1 MGAIH
6 CHTAERHPDSYSPFV
21 LVTCNC
27 TMADKNRI
35 LKELKDLAA
44 GKEESGV
51 FAETVGDDM
60 RHWKGMLKGPD
71 GTPYD
76 GGVFEGDSVLT
87 EEYPYNPP
95 KMKFTTKVWHP
106 NVSSQTGAICLDIL
120 KNEWTPALTIRT
132 ALISLQALLCA
143 AEPDDPQDAVV
154 ANQYKSDIKAFNAQA
169 AQWVQDYAMTNPE
182 EVKIKQLMEMG
193 FDEGKC
199 RIALDK
205 AGGNVDQAV

>member
-1 MGAIH
+1 MGEPCCYSLPH
-6 CHTAERHPDSYSPFV
+6 CRAPSGFV
-21 LVTCNC
+21 LAFCVTCNC

-76 GGVFEGDSVLT
+76 GGVFEVDIVLT
-87 EEYPYNPP
+87 EDYPYNPP
-95 KMKFTTKVWHP
+95 KMEFDTRVWHP

-120 KNEWTPALTIRT
+120 KKEWSPALTIRT
-132 ALISLQALLCA
+132 TLHSLQALLCA
-143 AEPDDPQDAVV
+143 PEPDDPQDAEV
-154 ANQYKSDIKAFNAQA
+154 ANQYKSNIEEFKKTAKFWTDS
-169 AQWVQDYAMTNPE
+169 YAKPMDNE
-182 EVKIKQLMEMG
+182 
-193 FDEGKC
+193 
-199 RIALDK
+199 
-205 AGGNVDQAV
+205 

>member
-1 MGAIH
+1 MGGAKNLVAIH

-76 GGVFEGDSVLT
+76 GGVFEVDIVLT
-87 EEYPYNPP
+87 EDYPYNPP

-120 KNEWTPALTIRT
+120 KNEWSPALTIRT
-132 ALISLQALLCA
+132 TLHSLQALLCA
-143 AEPDDPQDAVV
+143 AEPDDPHMVRL
-154 ANQYKSDIKAFNAQA
+154 
-169 AQWVQDYAMTNPE
+169 
-182 EVKIKQLMEMG
+182 QLST
-193 FDEGKC
+193 
-199 RIALDK
+199 RIILRT
-205 AGGNVDQAV
+205 

>member
-1 MGAIH
+1 
-6 CHTAERHPDSYSPFV
+6 
-21 LVTCNC
+21 
-27 TMADKNRI
+27 MADKNRI

-76 GGVFEGDSVLT
+76 GGVFEVDIVLT
-87 EEYPYNPP
+87 EDYPYNPP

-120 KNEWTPALTIRT
+120 KNEWSPALTIRT
-132 ALISLQALLCA
+132 TLHSLQALLCA
-143 AEPDDPQDAVV
+143 AEPDDPQDGEV
-154 ANQYKSDIKAFNAQA
+154 AAQYKNHPENYARTARYWTEAYAGGPANSDADTDPAIS
-169 AQWVQDYAMTNPE
+169 
-182 EVKIKQLMEMG
+182 QLCEMG
-193 FDEGKC
+193 FT
-199 RIALDK
+199 RA
-205 AGGNVDQAV
+205 QAVNALAQGKGDTDAALNTLLEQ